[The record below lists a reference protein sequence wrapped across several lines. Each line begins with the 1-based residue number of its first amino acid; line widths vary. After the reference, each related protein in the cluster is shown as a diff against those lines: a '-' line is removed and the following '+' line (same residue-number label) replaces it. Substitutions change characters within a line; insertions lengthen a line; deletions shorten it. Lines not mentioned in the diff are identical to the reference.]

1 MRRSDIAVSLFL
13 IGLAG
18 FILLQTQG
26 LTFGNIRTPQTG
38 FFPFLLACLLIVLS
52 IILLVQALRQS
63 ATGPSLRQ
71 IGAKGWQRIGTIF
84 LVLVGFALAL
94 ESAGYLISSF
104 LLMVVLLRV
113 IEPQKWGLVILL
125 AGVTALATY
134 LIFAR
139 LLNVPL
145 PQGFLPF
152 C

>member
-63 ATGPSLRQ
+63 ATGPSLRL

-125 AGVTALATY
+125 AGATALATY

>member
-18 FILLQTQG
+18 FILLQTKG

-38 FFPFLLACLLIVLS
+38 FFPSLLACLLLVLS
-52 IILLVQALRQS
+52 TGLLVQALRRPEAS
-63 ATGPSLRQ
+63 SSLWQ

-84 LVLVGFALAL
+84 LVLTGFALAL
-94 ESAGYLISSF
+94 ESVGYLISAF
-104 LLMVVLLRV
+104 VLMVVLLRA
-113 IEPQKWGLVILL
+113 IEPQKWGLVIVV
-125 AGVTALATY
+125 AGATALATY
-134 LIFAR
+134 LIFVWF
-139 LLNVPL
+139 LNVPL